1 MSAPAA
7 QVSFVGAGPG
17 APDLLTLRAARVLA
31 SADIV
36 FTDALVHPD
45 TLAIASRAVII
56 DVGKREGLPSTRQAF
71 INRSLVEAA
80 RRYARVVR
88 LKGGDPAIFG
98 RLDEEV
104 ASLHAAG
111 VACEIIPGV
120 TSVSAAAA
128 DLGLPLT
135 CRGIARR
142 LVMVTPRVGERETA
156 EDWAEGL
163 KPTDTLGI
171 YMGRRQ
177 AGRVQARLLAIGF
190 ARTTPVAVVEGAS
203 LSDCRRLRGTLAE
216 LPELARAT
224 GTGPVIM
231 LVGEVLAR
239 TAADQATAPVQH
251 ADAAPAALAMRGA
264 HPAAW

>member
-1 MSAPAA
+1 M
-7 QVSFVGAGPG
+7 
-17 APDLLTLRAARVLA
+17 RAW
-31 SADIV
+31 
-36 FTDALVHPD
+36 F
-45 TLAIASRAVII
+45 
-56 DVGKREGLPSTRQAF
+56 
-71 INRSLVEAA
+71 
-80 RRYARVVR
+80 R

-98 RLDEEV
+98 RLDEEI
-104 ASLHAAG
+104 ASLRAAG

-120 TSVSAAAA
+120 TAVSAAAA

-156 EDWAEGL
+156 GDWSEGL
-163 KPTDTLGI
+163 TPTDTLAI

-177 AGRVQARLLAIGF
+177 AVRVQARLLAIGF
-190 ARTTPVAVVEGAS
+190 AQTTPVAVVEGAS
-203 LSDCRRLRGTLAE
+203 LSQCRRQRGTLAD

-239 TAADQATAPVQH
+239 TAAARTTVPVRH
-251 ADAAPAALAMRGA
+251 ADAPQAALATRGA
-264 HPAAW
+264 HPAAC